1 MGMSNNSVKVLNL
14 YKKIKFTFIKKNFNF
29 EGLNT
34 EKMHNSF
41 TKGYRKIDIL
51 IKDYYSHLEFNR
63 NTNYINNVYKSS
75 SHGANLK
82 FYINPFEVTINN
94 YGFIKIDKDF
104 LVLHQSSIENC
115 VNNFTLAINYFINL
129 KIYENYFLKS
139 LNSYDLENTCNE
151 VLLNNHDNF
160 KIFNESIIKN
170 EIIYHISFLKSYQ
183 IMNKMILNKRSRIEL
198 SSQIY
203 NENEQCNSSHIYK
216 FLFPNS
222 YTVFN
227 DKIYKPYK

>member
-14 YKKIKFTFIKKNFNF
+14 YKKIKFTFIKKN
-29 EGLNT
+29 
-34 EKMHNSF
+34 
-41 TKGYRKIDIL
+41 
-51 IKDYYSHLEFNR
+51 YYSHLEFNR

-216 FLFPNS
+216 F
-222 YTVFN
+222 
-227 DKIYKPYK
+227 